1 MSKKNNKYSFFA
13 SADGTDVGA
22 LRCKLKQ
29 NYINN
34 IYNIWMNKYT
44 WEGLDEDWARQQENF
59 IMRKFWA
66 DGTVSCREMSDTEY
80 LVFTPYAVMQY
91 NLYDF
96 PVSVNLINL
105 RGAPQSMVPTG
116 VQYVNKDV
124 VLGWC
129 QPNHKPILETVSVYV
144 DKLVQVDMVLN
155 TNLTLQK
162 IPFLI
167 GVNENDKRRMEDI
180 VSRIMNDEVVI
191 FADLDDLSKIQAVVT
206 QVPFLVKDLTDY
218 RNTVMNELL
227 TILGVDNIG
236 SFTKK
241 ERLIVDEVNSTND
254 LINAYGDAI
263 HDEIQ
268 KFVDL
273 INKTFGRSIKI
284 KPNSAPVK
292 ATQLEKVGGNENE
305 TNN

>member
-1 MSKKNNKYSFFA
+1 MSKRNNKYAFFGRE
-13 SADGTDVGA
+13 DGTQSVSS
-22 LRCKLKQ
+22 LRLKLKQ

-34 IYNIWMNKYT
+34 FYNIWQNKYT
-44 WEGLDEDWARQQENF
+44 WEGLDKEFAREQQNF
-59 IMRKFWA
+59 IMRKFWS
-66 DGTVSCREMSDTEY
+66 DGTVSCRHMSDIDM
-80 LVFTPYAVMQY
+80 LVFTPYAVSKY

-105 RGAPQSMVPTG
+105 RGAPLSMVPSG
-116 VQYVNKDV
+116 EQIVNKDV

-129 QPNHKPILETVSVYV
+129 NPGHKPIAATVEVYV
-144 DKLVQVDMVLN
+144 EKLVQVDMVLN
-155 TNLTLQK
+155 TNLILQK
-162 IPFLI
+162 MPFLI

-180 VSRIMNDEVVI
+180 VSRILNDEVVI
-191 FADLDDLSKIQAVVT
+191 FADLDDLAKIQAVITNAPLIVD
-206 QVPFLVKDLTDY
+206 QLSAY
-218 RNTVMNELL
+218 RNVIINELL
-227 TILGVDNIG
+227 TILGIDNVG

-268 KFVDL
+268 KFISL
-273 INKTFGRSIKI
+273 INSTFGRSVSV

-292 ATQLEKVGGNENE
+292 AVAEEKMGGNENE
-305 TNN
+305 